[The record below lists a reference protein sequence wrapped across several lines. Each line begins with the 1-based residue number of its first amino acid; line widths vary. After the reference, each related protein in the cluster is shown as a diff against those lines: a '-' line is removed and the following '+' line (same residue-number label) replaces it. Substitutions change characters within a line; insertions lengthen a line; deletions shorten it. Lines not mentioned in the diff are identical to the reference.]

1 MTTTHDPGR
10 GLTKAQLRAQLAA
23 CRRELAERELVGM
36 KLAHLAGIAARPGIR
51 LDADARR
58 RFGTLA
64 REWDAIERAKEG
76 GGD

>member
-1 MTTTHDPGR
+1 MP
-10 GLTKAQLRAQLAA
+10 TKSDLAAQLAA

-36 KLAHLAGIAARPGIR
+36 KLANLAHIASLPGIR
-51 LDADARR
+51 LDKDARR